1 VSTVSWAKRH
11 ADIVRAV
18 QSGGVTSVQQLAA
31 QLNVSAS
38 TIRRD
43 LRRLDRN
50 GELTRTYGG
59 AVITARLDGNG
70 RDLPEQPFSLVMG
83 ADSAPKENKERA
95 AALAAELVPDDSVVL
110 LDIGVTTALL
120 ARHLR
125 GRPITVITSNLGV
138 LDELR
143 DDDAVRVIMLGGV
156 LRRNYQTLVGSLTEA
171 ALAQISADI
180 VFLSCTGIRPN
191 GLVVDDMAVEA
202 PIKLAMFKAAE
213 RRVLFADEERFPG
226 HGSFRLCSLTDVDVL
241 ITTAGADQQTL
252 TLCSD
257 AGGEVL
263 IA

>member
-1 VSTVSWAKRH
+1 VRKVIGRKRH
-11 ADIVRAV
+11 ADIVQAV
-18 QSGGVTSVQQLAA
+18 QSGGVTSVRQLAE
-31 QLNVSAS
+31 QLNVSES

-43 LRRLDRN
+43 LRQLDRN

-59 AVITARLDGNG
+59 AVITARRDGNG
-70 RDLPEQPFSLVMG
+70 RGLAEQPFSVVMG
-83 ADSAPKENKERA
+83 ADSTPKKNKDRMAVRA
-95 AALAAELVPDDSVVL
+95 AQLVPDDSVVL

-125 GRPITVITSNLGV
+125 GRPITVISSSLGV

-143 DDDAVRVIMLGGV
+143 DDDTVRVIMLGGV

-191 GLVVDDMAVEA
+191 GLVVDDMPVEA
-202 PIKLAMFKAAE
+202 PIKHAMFESAE

-226 HGSFRLCSLTDVDVL
+226 HGSFRLCSVTDVEVL
-241 ITTAGADQQTL
+241 ITTGGAHETTIQ
-252 TLCSD
+252 LCRD